1 MALALF
7 NHSDLQQTI
16 HVQPVGDKCT
26 RTKQLTMSLGRVYG
40 CAQRNHDRPSRE
52 ASAPPEVI
60 EHARGVRSGP
70 RSDCTEIISEI
81 ILRNGSASA
90 RSTDAPLPL
99 PASTPRKS
107 VVSRRCP

>member
-7 NHSDLQQTI
+7 NHSDLEQTI
-16 HVQPVGDKCT
+16 HVQPVGDKRT

-60 EHARGVRSGP
+60 EHARSVRSGL
-70 RSDCTEIISEI
+70 RSD
-81 ILRNGSASA
+81 
-90 RSTDAPLPL
+90 
-99 PASTPRKS
+99 
-107 VVSRRCP
+107 